1 MTAYD
6 AQSALDAIHHRQEQ
20 TLDAY
25 MRHANSRPYLIVS
38 ALGLFAVCSSFDL
51 PSPWNTAA
59 VLAGNALVLGG
70 LFVHQRKAPVRR
82 KTAGSEMWFY
92 AALGILLL
100 VVFWTVAIG
109 AYFLGLPARHTL
121 AAAVTALTAVA
132 ASYAM
137 RPVVGGIVRRNGH
150 A

>member
-6 AQSALDAIHHRQEQ
+6 AQTALDAIHHRQEQ
-20 TLDAY
+20 TLDEY
-25 MRHANSRPYLIVS
+25 MRHAHSRRYLIIS

-59 VLAGNALVLGG
+59 VLAGNGLTLGG
-70 LFVHQRKAPVRR
+70 LFVYQRRAAVRR
-82 KTAGSEMWFY
+82 KTAGPEMLFY
-92 AALGILLL
+92 AAMGVLLL
-100 VVFWTVAIG
+100 VLFWTAAIA
-109 AYFLGLPARHTL
+109 AYFLGLPARHTI

-132 ASYAM
+132 GSYAL
-137 RPVVGGIVRRNGH
+137 RPVVGTIVRRNGH